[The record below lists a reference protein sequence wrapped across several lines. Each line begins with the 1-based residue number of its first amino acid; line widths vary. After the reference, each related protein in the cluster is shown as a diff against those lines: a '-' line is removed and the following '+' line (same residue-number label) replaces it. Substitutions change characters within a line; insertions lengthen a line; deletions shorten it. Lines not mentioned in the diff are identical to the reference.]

1 MPMKLYGMSV
11 VGDPTDD
18 ASLISTG
25 GYNHENDRYSGYSD
39 AIIKLTCKKAEN
51 CKWQVL
57 AMKLEVP
64 RYHHVSFFTNKPL
77 NCSTYH

>member
-25 GYNHENDRYSGYSD
+25 GYDNENYRYSD
-39 AIIKLTCKKAEN
+39 AILKLTCKKAEN

-64 RYHHVSFFTNKPL
+64 RNSHVSFFTNKPL